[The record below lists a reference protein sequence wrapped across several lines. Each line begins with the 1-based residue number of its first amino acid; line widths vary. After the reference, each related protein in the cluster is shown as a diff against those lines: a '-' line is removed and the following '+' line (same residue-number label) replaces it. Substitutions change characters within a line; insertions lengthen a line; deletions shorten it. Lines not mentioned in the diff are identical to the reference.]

1 MLCAATQ
8 PDKTIDIRSL
18 PTMTSSV
25 HPNFKTHFA
34 ELFRQAANTIAA
46 PDASVR
52 IELARTKQASHG
64 DYSCNLAMQLAKP
77 LHKNPREVAGLLID
91 ALPASPYL
99 DKVEVAGAGF
109 INLFLKNS
117 AKQQY
122 LHQVLQSRDTFGNS
136 DLGQGKKI
144 QVEFVSAN
152 PTGPLHVGHGRGA
165 AIGASLSSILAA
177 AGFNVSREFYVND
190 AGRQMDILALS
201 TWLRYLELND
211 IHIPFPQNAYQG
223 EYVKSMAQLIHQ
235 AHAQR
240 YAHQPGLL
248 LDGLPPS
255 AHETAI
261 DTDELLD
268 KLIAN
273 AKKILGQDYAYIHN
287 FVLTEQLGDCRHDL
301 MEFGVEF
308 DTWFSEQSLFDN
320 GLVAHTLQ
328 LLEQKNH
335 LYRQDGATWFRSTDF
350 GDEKDRVVQREN
362 GQFTYFASDI
372 AYHLN
377 KFERGFDQVINIWG
391 ADHHGYISRVKG
403 ALQALGLDPEKLEI
417 ALVQF
422 AVLYR
427 DGKKAPM
434 STRSGE
440 FVTLRELREE
450 VGKDAAR
457 FFYVMRKS
465 DQHLDFDLDLAKSQ
479 SNDNPVY
486 YVQYAHARVC
496 SVLAQW
502 DGDIGD
508 LLEAGTDALTSP
520 AELALLQKLI
530 DFPDTVEMAA
540 KEFSP
545 HLIAFYL
552 RELASEFHSYYNST
566 RFLVPELPLQHARLA
581 LIASIRQVLNNG
593 LKLLGVGAPDKM

>member
-1 MLCAATQ
+1 
-8 PDKTIDIRSL
+8 
-18 PTMTSSV
+18 MTSSDY
-25 HPNFKTHFA
+25 PNFKAHFV
-34 ELFRQAANTIAA
+34 ELLRA
-46 PDASVR
+46 ASVAITTLDDTLR
-52 IELARTKQASHG
+52 IELTRTKQASHG

-77 LHKNPREVAGLLID
+77 LHKNPREIANLLIA
-91 ALPASPYL
+91 ALPPSPYL
-99 DKVEVAGAGF
+99 EKVEIAGAGF

-122 LHQVLQSRDTFGNS
+122 LHHVLQSKNAFGHS
-136 DLGQGKKI
+136 GFGQGKKI

-165 AIGASLSSILAA
+165 AIGASLSNILTA

-190 AGRQMDILALS
+190 AGRQMDILTLS
-201 TWLRYLELND
+201 TWLRYLELN
-211 IHIPFPQNAYQG
+211 HVHMPFPANAYQG
-223 EYVKSMAQLIHQ
+223 EYVKTMAQLIFQ
-235 AHAQR
+235 AHTDR
-240 YAHQPGLL
+240 YVHQSASL
-248 LDGLPPS
+248 LDGLPEM
-255 AHETAI
+255 AHTTAV
-261 DTDELLD
+261 DTDEHLD
-268 KLIAN
+268 QLIAN
-273 AKKILGQDYAYIHN
+273 AKKILGQDYAYLHN
-287 FVLTEQLGDCRHDL
+287 FVLTEQLGDCRNDL

-320 GLVAHTLQ
+320 GLVAHTIQ
-328 LLEQKNH
+328 LLEKKH
-335 LYRQDGATWFRSTDF
+335 YLYQQDGANWFRSTDF

-391 ADHHGYISRVKG
+391 ADHHGYIARVKG
-403 ALQALGLDPEKLEI
+403 ALQALALDPARLEI

-427 DGKKAPM
+427 DGKKASM

-440 FVTLRELREE
+440 FVTLRELRQE

-502 DGDIGD
+502 DGAVDD
-508 LLEAGTDALTSP
+508 LAEADMEALSNP
-520 AELALLQKLI
+520 VELALLQKLI
-530 DFPDTVEMAA
+530 DFQDTVEMAA

-566 RFLVPELPLQHARLA
+566 RFLVPEIPLLHARLA
-581 LIASIRQVLNNG
+581 LIASVRQILNNG
-593 LKLLGVGAPDKM
+593 LGLLGVSAPDKM

>member
-1 MLCAATQ
+1 MILSA
-8 PDKTIDIRSL
+8 PPS
-18 PTMTSSV
+18 
-25 HPNFKTHFA
+25 FKTHFV
-34 ELFRQAANTIAA
+34 ELFHQAAS
-46 PDASVR
+46 SVTTLDTSIR

-64 DYSCNLAMQLAKP
+64 DYSCNLAMHLAKS
-77 LHKNPREVAGLLID
+77 LHKNPREVAQLLID
-91 ALPASPYL
+91 NLPVSPYVE
-99 DKVEVAGAGF
+99 KIEVAGAGF
-109 INLFLKNS
+109 INLFLKHS
-117 AKQQY
+117 AKQHYLQY
-122 LHQVLQSRDTFGNS
+122 VLQNKDTFGNS
-136 DLGQGKKI
+136 DFGQGKKI

-165 AIGASLSSILAA
+165 AIGASLSNILAA
-177 AGFNVSREFYVND
+177 AGFSVSREFYVND
-190 AGRQMDILALS
+190 AGRQMDILTLS
-201 TWLRYLELND
+201 TWLRYLELNHV
-211 IHIPFPQNAYQG
+211 HIPFPANAYQG
-223 EYVKSMAQLIHQ
+223 EYVKTMAQLIFQ
-235 AHAQR
+235 AHAER
-240 YAHQPGLL
+240 YVHQPGLL
-248 LDGLPPS
+248 LDGLPVDT
-255 AHETAI
+255 HETAVN
-261 DTDELLD
+261 TDEQLD
-268 KLIAN
+268 QFIAN

-287 FVLTEQLGDCRHDL
+287 FVLTEQLGDCRNDL

-320 GLVAHTLQ
+320 GLVAHTIQ
-328 LLEQKNH
+328 LLEKKH
-335 LYRQDGATWFRSTDF
+335 YLYQQDGATWFRSTDF

-391 ADHHGYISRVKG
+391 ADHHGYIARVKG
-403 ALQALGLDPEKLEI
+403 ALQALELDPEKLQI
-417 ALVQF
+417 VLVQF

-440 FVTLRELREE
+440 FVTLRELRQE

-496 SVLAQW
+496 SVLALW
-502 DGDIGD
+502 DGDMDD
-508 LLEAGTDALTSP
+508 LIEANMDALSSP

-530 DFPDTVEMAA
+530 DFPDTVEIAA

-552 RELASEFHSYYNST
+552 KELASEFHSYYNST
-566 RFLVPELPLQHARLA
+566 RFLVPEIPLLHARLA
-581 LIASIRQVLNNG
+581 LIASIRQILNNG
-593 LKLLGVGAPDKM
+593 LRLLGVNAPDKM

>member
-1 MLCAATQ
+1 MILSAP
-8 PDKTIDIRSL
+8 PD
-18 PTMTSSV
+18 
-25 HPNFKTHFA
+25 FKTHFA
-34 ELFRQAANTIAA
+34 ELFHQAASSITTLDVAI
-46 PDASVR
+46 R

-64 DYSCNLAMQLAKP
+64 DYSCNLAMQLAKS
-77 LHKNPREVAGLLID
+77 LHRNPREVAQLLID
-91 ALPASPYL
+91 NMPASPYVE
-99 DKVEVAGAGF
+99 KIEVAGAGF

-117 AKQQY
+117 VKQHY
-122 LHQVLQSRDTFGNS
+122 LHYVLQNKDAFGNS
-136 DLGQGKKI
+136 DFGQGKKI

-165 AIGASLSSILAA
+165 AIGASLSNILAA

-190 AGRQMDILALS
+190 AGRQMDILTLS
-201 TWLRYLELND
+201 TWLRYLEFNHV
-211 IHIPFPQNAYQG
+211 HIPFPANAYQG
-223 EYVKSMAQLIHQ
+223 EYVKTMAQLIFQ
-235 AHAQR
+235 AHAER
-240 YAHQPGLL
+240 YVHQPDLL
-248 LDGLPPS
+248 LDGLPADS
-255 AHETAI
+255 HETAI
-261 DTDELLD
+261 NTDELLD
-268 KLIAN
+268 QLIAN

-287 FVLTEQLGDCRHDL
+287 FVLTEQLGDCRNDL

-320 GLVAHTLQ
+320 GLVAHTIQ
-328 LLEQKNH
+328 LLEKKH
-335 LYRQDGATWFRSTDF
+335 YLYQQDGATWFRSTDF
-350 GDEKDRVVQREN
+350 GDEKDRVVKREN

-391 ADHHGYISRVKG
+391 ADHHGYIARVKG
-403 ALQALGLDPEKLEI
+403 ALQALELDPEKLQI

-440 FVTLRELREE
+440 FVTLRELRQE

-502 DGDIGD
+502 DGDMDD
-508 LLEAGTDALTSP
+508 LTEANMDALSSP

-552 RELASEFHSYYNST
+552 KELAGEFHSYYNST
-566 RFLVPELPLQHARLA
+566 RFLVPEIPLLHARLV
-581 LIASIRQVLNNG
+581 LIASIRQILNNG
-593 LKLLGVGAPDKM
+593 LRLLGVNAPDKM

>member
-1 MLCAATQ
+1 
-8 PDKTIDIRSL
+8 
-18 PTMTSSV
+18 MTSSV
-25 HPNFKTHFA
+25 YPNFKTHFS
-34 ELFRQAANTIAA
+34 ELFEQAAQVITPPGTPI
-46 PDASVR
+46 R
-52 IELARTKQASHG
+52 IELTRTKQASHG
-64 DYSCNLAMQLAKP
+64 DYSCNLAMQLAKS
-77 LHKNPREVAGLLID
+77 LHKSPRDVANLLID
-91 ALPASPYL
+91 ALPPSPHL
-99 DKVEVAGAGF
+99 EKVEVAGTGF

-122 LHQVLQSRDTFGNS
+122 LQYVLKSKEAYGCSQS
-136 DLGQGKKI
+136 GQAKKI

-165 AIGASLSSILAA
+165 AFGASLSNVLTA
-177 AGFNVSREFYVND
+177 AGFDVSREFYVND
-190 AGRQMDILALS
+190 AGRQMDILTLS

-211 IHIPFPQNAYQG
+211 VHIPFPQNAYQG
-223 EYVKSMAQLIHQ
+223 EYVKTMAQLICE

-240 YAHQPGLL
+240 YLHHPDLL
-248 LDGLPPS
+248 LDGLPDS
-255 AHETAI
+255 ARETAI
-261 DTDELLD
+261 STDEQLD

-273 AKKILGQDYAYIHN
+273 AKKILDEDYAYIHN
-287 FVLTEQLGDCRHDL
+287 FVLTEQLGDCRNDL

-308 DTWFSEQSLFDN
+308 NVWFSEQSLYDN
-320 GLVAHTLQ
+320 GLVARAIELLQ
-328 LLEQKNH
+328 SKH
-335 LYRQDGATWFRSTDF
+335 YLYQQDGATWFRSTDF

-377 KFERGFDQVINIWG
+377 KFERGFDQIINIWG
-391 ADHHGYISRVKG
+391 ADHHGYIPRVKG
-403 ALQALGLDPEKLEI
+403 ALQALGLDPAKLEI

-479 SNDNPVY
+479 SNENPVY
-486 YVQYAHARVC
+486 YVQYAHARIC
-496 SVLAQW
+496 SVLTQW
-502 DGDIGD
+502 DGNLDD
-508 LLEAGTDALTSP
+508 LAQLSTTDTEALSSP
-520 AELALLQKLI
+520 TELALLQKLI
-530 DFPDTVEMAA
+530 DYPDIVEMAA

-566 RFLVPELPLQHARLA
+566 RFLVPEIPVQHARLV
-581 LIASIRQVLNNG
+581 LISSIRQVLNNG
-593 LKLLGVGAPDKM
+593 LKLLGVSAPDKM